1 MSKANPQL
9 NRVDRFIPGLDMLEV
24 TDVIDSTLNKIRNNI
39 IDKAMEAENVLKEY
53 EGMLYEGTNNFENL
67 KRQLNQLDEDEV

>member
-1 MSKANPQL
+1 MSKANLQL